1 MQKNVNQLKV
11 GVVLSY
17 FSRFI
22 QLIVGIIYT
31 PIMIRLLGQS
41 EYGLYNIA
49 ASTIAYL
56 GVLNFGFGSAYMRY
70 YSRYKVKDDS
80 EKIAVL
86 NGMFLTIFSILGLIV
101 VIAGLILA
109 MNVDI
114 IFGPSLSA
122 QELITG
128 KILILILVVNLAVSF
143 PVLVFNTNIQANE
156 KFIFKNAIQIGRQ
169 ITTPLINLPILIA
182 GYGSIGM
189 VIGTVSV
196 NIIIEIFLVS
206 YSLKKLKMKFSFRNF
221 DFALMKEMTVFSS
234 YVFLNIVFDL
244 LNQNLDKTLLGR
256 YSGTISVAIYSIG
269 ANLKVYYQQFSTAIY
284 TVFVPRIHRMVS
296 LNISDIE
303 LTKLFTKIG
312 RVQFILLSL
321 IMSGFIFLGKPFI
334 SIWAGTDYLESY
346 PIAML
351 LMSSA
356 TVPLI
361 QNIGIEIQR
370 AKNMHQFRTWSYM
383 FIAIGNLIISI
394 PLVQSYGALGGAL
407 GTFLAYIIGHVILM
421 NWYYHFRIGL
431 DMIYFWKQIIDFAPV
446 FIGPIIYGYL
456 INQYIN
462 LYILQNLLF
471 FGMIYVVIFGLSMWF
486 IGMNEYEKNLIK
498 NPIISLIKR

>member
-1 MQKNVNQLKV
+1 MKKNVNQLKV
-11 GVVLSY
+11 GVILSY
-17 FSRFI
+17 LSRFL

-31 PIMIRLLGQS
+31 PVMIRLLGQS

-156 KFIFKNAIQIGRQ
+156 KFIFQNAIQIGRQ
-169 ITTPLINLPILIA
+169 ITTPLVNLPILIA

-206 YSLKKLKMKFSFRNF
+206 YSLKNLKMKFSFRNF
-221 DFALMKEMTVFSS
+221 DLALMKEMTVYSS

-256 YSGTISVAIYSIG
+256 FSGTISVAIYSVG
-269 ANLKVYYQQFSTAIY
+269 ANLQAYYQQLSVAIY
-284 TVFVPRIHRMVS
+284 TVFVPRVHRMVAS
-296 LNISDIE
+296 NINDME
-303 LTKLFTKIG
+303 LTKLFTRIG
-312 RVQFILLSL
+312 RVQFILLSP
-321 IMSGFIFLGKPFI
+321 IMSGFIFFGRPFI
-334 SIWAGTDYLESY
+334 SMWAGEDYLDSY
-346 PIAML
+346 PVALL
-351 LMSSA
+351 LMISA

-383 FIAIGNLIISI
+383 FIALGNLIISI
-394 PLVQSYGALGGAL
+394 PLIQSYGAIGGAI
-407 GTFLAYIIGHVILM
+407 GTFLAYIIGHVVLM
-421 NWYYHFRIGL
+421 NWYYHNRIGL
-431 DMIYFWKQIIDFAPV
+431 DIIYFWKQILRFAPV

-456 INQYIN
+456 INYFVN
-462 LYILQNLLF
+462 LYNLQNLLLF
-471 FGMIYVVIFGLSMWF
+471 GVIYIIIFGVSMWLFGMNSD
-486 IGMNEYEKNLIK
+486 EKNLIRK
-498 NPIISLIKR
+498 PFIAFINR